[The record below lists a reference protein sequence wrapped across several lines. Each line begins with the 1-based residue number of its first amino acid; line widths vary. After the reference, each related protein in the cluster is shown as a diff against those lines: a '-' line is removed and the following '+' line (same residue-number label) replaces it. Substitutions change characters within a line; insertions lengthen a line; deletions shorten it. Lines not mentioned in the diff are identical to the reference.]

1 MPDHSLFRLRV
12 LPWYIAL
19 AISGSYAS
27 AWADDDIQF
36 DSRFLELKGDTK
48 IDLKRFSSQGYVEPG
63 KYNLQVQVNKQPLP
77 DDHDIFWYASEKEAG
92 KTYACLT
99 PALLAQFGLKEDI
112 AKSLQ
117 WSRNGECL
125 APGQLEGI
133 DIKAD
138 LSQSALLISLPQAY
152 LEYSDID
159 WDPPS
164 RWDDGIPGLIAD
176 YSINA
181 QTRHDEQSGDDSN
194 DISGN
199 GTVGANLGPW
209 RLRADWQTDYQHTRS
224 GDDDEDSDGNSTQRN
239 WEWSRYYAWRA
250 LPSLKAKLALGEDYL
265 NSDIFDG
272 FNYVGGSVSTED
284 QMLPPNLRGY
294 APDIS
299 GVAHTTAKVT
309 VSQMGRVI
317 YETQVPAGP
326 FRIQDLGD
334 SVSGT
339 LHVRI
344 EEQNGQVQEYDIS
357 TASMP
362 FLTRQGQVRYKVM
375 MGRPQEWGHNIV
387 GGFFSGGEASWGIA
401 NGWSLYGGALA
412 DENYQSA
419 AIGVGRDLSVFGAM
433 AFDVTHSHVRL
444 DENTAYDNRTLDG
457 NSFRV
462 SYAKDFDE
470 LDSRVTFAGY
480 RFSEKNYMTMSEY
493 LDAKDADMVH
503 SGNDKEMYTVTYNQ
517 NFRDAA
523 VSVYLNYTHRTYWD
537 RPEQTNY
544 NVMMSHY
551 FNMGSIRNMSV
562 SLTSYRYE
570 YDKSTDKGMYISLSM
585 PWGDSSTVS
594 YNGNYGSG
602 SDSSQVGY
610 FSRIDDASHYQINVG
625 TSENHGSVDGYYSR
639 DGSLAK
645 VDLSANYHEG
655 EYQSAGISLQGGATL
670 TAHGGALHRT
680 QNMGGTR
687 LLIDA
692 DGVSGVL
699 VEGNGSPVYTN
710 MFGKAVVADVNN
722 YYRNQAY
729 IDITKLPEN
738 AEATQSV
745 VQATLTEGAIGY
757 RHFAVISGQKAMAVL
772 RLSDGSHPPFGAEV
786 KNSNDQQVGLVDDDG
801 NVYLAGVNAGERMT
815 VSWEGAA
822 HCDISLPDPL
832 PADLFNGLL
841 LPCQTK
847 GAVAPATSPDVKPV
861 IQEQTQ
867 RVTPTEPPTSISVNQ

>member
-1 MPDHSLFRLRV
+1 
-12 LPWYIAL
+12 
-19 AISGSYAS
+19 
-27 AWADDDIQF
+27 
-36 DSRFLELKGDTK
+36 
-48 IDLKRFSSQGYVEPG
+48 
-63 KYNLQVQVNKQPLP
+63 
-77 DDHDIFWYASEKEAG
+77 
-92 KTYACLT
+92 
-99 PALLAQFGLKEDI
+99 
-112 AKSLQ
+112 
-117 WSRNGECL
+117 
-125 APGQLEGI
+125 
-133 DIKAD
+133 
-138 LSQSALLISLPQAY
+138 
-152 LEYSDID
+152 
-159 WDPPS
+159 
-164 RWDDGIPGLIAD
+164 
-176 YSINA
+176 
-181 QTRHDEQSGDDSN
+181 
-194 DISGN
+194 
-199 GTVGANLGPW
+199 
-209 RLRADWQTDYQHTRS
+209 
-224 GDDDEDSDGNSTQRN
+224 
-239 WEWSRYYAWRA
+239 
-250 LPSLKAKLALGEDYL
+250 
-265 NSDIFDG
+265 
-272 FNYVGGSVSTED
+272 
-284 QMLPPNLRGY
+284 
-294 APDIS
+294 
-299 GVAHTTAKVT
+299 
-309 VSQMGRVI
+309 
-317 YETQVPAGP
+317 
-326 FRIQDLGD
+326 
-334 SVSGT
+334 
-339 LHVRI
+339 
-344 EEQNGQVQEYDIS
+344 
-357 TASMP
+357 
-362 FLTRQGQVRYKVM
+362 
-375 MGRPQEWGHNIV
+375 
-387 GGFFSGGEASWGIA
+387 
-401 NGWSLYGGALA
+401 
-412 DENYQSA
+412 
-419 AIGVGRDLSVFGAM
+419 
-433 AFDVTHSHVRL
+433 
-444 DENTAYDNRTLDG
+444 LDG

-480 RFSEKNYMTMSEY
+480 RFSEKNFMTMSEY
-493 LDAKDADMVH
+493 LDAKDADMVR

-562 SLTSYRYE
+562 SLTGYRYE

-692 DGVSGVL
+692 DGVSGVP

-847 GAVAPATSPDVKPV
+847 GAVAPATSPDIKPV

-867 RVTPTEPPTSISVNQ
+867 QVTPTEPPTSISVNQ

>member
-63 KYNLQVQVNKQPLP
+63 KYNLTVQVNKQPLP
-77 DDHDIFWYASEKEAG
+77 DEYDIFWYASEKEAG

-99 PALLAQFGLKEDI
+99 PALLAQFGLKEEI
-112 AKSLQ
+112 AKNLQ

-152 LEYSDID
+152 LEYSDMD

-272 FNYVGGSVSTED
+272 FNYVGGSVSTDD

-480 RFSEKNYMTMSEY
+480 RFSEKN
-493 LDAKDADMVH
+493 
-503 SGNDKEMYTVTYNQ
+503 
-517 NFRDAA
+517 
-523 VSVYLNYTHRTYWD
+523 
-537 RPEQTNY
+537 
-544 NVMMSHY
+544 
-551 FNMGSIRNMSV
+551 
-562 SLTSYRYE
+562 
-570 YDKSTDKGMYISLSM
+570 
-585 PWGDSSTVS
+585 
-594 YNGNYGSG
+594 
-602 SDSSQVGY
+602 
-610 FSRIDDASHYQINVG
+610 
-625 TSENHGSVDGYYSR
+625 
-639 DGSLAK
+639 
-645 VDLSANYHEG
+645 
-655 EYQSAGISLQGGATL
+655 
-670 TAHGGALHRT
+670 
-680 QNMGGTR
+680 
-687 LLIDA
+687 
-692 DGVSGVL
+692 
-699 VEGNGSPVYTN
+699 
-710 MFGKAVVADVNN
+710 
-722 YYRNQAY
+722 
-729 IDITKLPEN
+729 
-738 AEATQSV
+738 
-745 VQATLTEGAIGY
+745 
-757 RHFAVISGQKAMAVL
+757 
-772 RLSDGSHPPFGAEV
+772 
-786 KNSNDQQVGLVDDDG
+786 
-801 NVYLAGVNAGERMT
+801 
-815 VSWEGAA
+815 
-822 HCDISLPDPL
+822 
-832 PADLFNGLL
+832 
-841 LPCQTK
+841 
-847 GAVAPATSPDVKPV
+847 
-861 IQEQTQ
+861 
-867 RVTPTEPPTSISVNQ
+867 